1 MIGTIDVEIQAANP
15 SMPLYPVRAYVN
27 SPTSV
32 RLRNVPKRVGN
43 WNLNSVQIVAVYPD
57 NTIKS
62 ANCVLVGNVWV
73 GTIDGCSVSGTTENG
88 FTVFASG
95 IDENGNEVN
104 NYVLGK
110 SLIQILEADGT
121 IHPDASFHYVHLLD
135 EQPTTPKEGDM
146 WPDEEG
152 GFVIYQNGSTHGL
165 DDNAMQLAHEAYDI
179 ATNALGGVS
188 DIQVLIPAQ
197 ASDSNQLADKA
208 FVNSSVQTATANFR
222 GNWSTWADVPIEVL
236 GYPTDYTG
244 SRTPTVND
252 YLVVQDA
259 SGYVGETL
267 EGTWRFKY
275 SGTWETSGKSGWLP
289 EYQVNETPL
298 TSAQLAA
305 LNSNITAAKVAQY
318 DAALA
323 NANYALH
330 TATMPAPY
338 IPSNMY
344 PITYEASDMT
354 FTINESDWGSSL
366 NVSDVGTNYILIHH
380 NPTFDVDINL
390 CYIAYSG
397 KYSGDGDI
405 NTTKFNGVRPTAN
418 VTQVLTIAAGYE
430 LEDRAVNTIYVDP
443 SKYTCPL
450 VFPTLIT
457 NHARD
462 FIVRIYAYAGNYTPT
477 MSVSGVTLMN
487 AEGEMPEI
495 KTDTSNPCTTLIY
508 FSEIAA
514 NKFLVKGESLEVI
527 TI

>member
-1 MIGTIDVEIQAANP
+1 LIG
-15 SMPLYPVRAYVN
+15 
-27 SPTSV
+27 
-32 RLRNVPKRVGN
+32 
-43 WNLNSVQIVAVYPD
+43 
-57 NTIKS
+57 
-62 ANCVLVGNVWV
+62 CVWV
-73 GTIDGCSVSGTTENG
+73 GTIDGSTTTGTSENGYTIYASGT
-88 FTVFASG
+88 
-95 IDENGNEVN
+95 DENGNEVS
-104 NYVLGK
+104 NYILGK
-110 SLIQILEADGT
+110 GLVEILDTDGSIT
-121 IHPDASFHYVHLLD
+121 PGQDTAYVHLLD
-135 EQPTTPKEGDM
+135 QPPATPKEGDL
-146 WPDEEG
+146 WQGVDG
-152 GFVIYQNGSTHGL
+152 IWYIRQGNTNNQLDQNASDTA
-165 DDNAMQLAHEAYDI
+165 NQANQLASDAYDLAI
-179 ATNALGGVS
+179 QAYGKTEDLEALV
-188 DIQVLIPAQ
+188 PAQ
-197 ASDSNQLADKA
+197 ASTQNQLADKS
-208 FVNSSVQTATANFR
+208 FVNSSIQTSTANFR
-222 GNWSTWADVPIEVL
+222 GNWETWADVPTNVNL
-236 GYPTDYTG
+236 YPEDYAG
-244 SRTPTVND
+244 SKVPTVND

-259 SGYVGETL
+259 SGYVDPDPSAEPL

-323 NANYALH
+323 NVNYALH

-366 NVSDVGTNYILIHH
+366 NVSDVGTSYILIHH

-390 CYIAYSG
+390 CYINYSG
-397 KYSGDGDI
+397 KYIGDDDI

-495 KTDTSNPCTTLIY
+495 KTDASNPCTTLIY